1 MKILNL
7 NSQEELKTTLN
18 QVLRE
23 LNDTITTELE
33 FKQAKLL
40 TYWLND
46 WNERFLK
53 AEKNFNPTDLIKY
66 KRGNVVNAHL
76 GYNIG
81 SEEGGLH
88 YGLVLDVVND
98 KNSSVITIL
107 PLRSLKP
114 DENPEDINGKFE
126 VYLGD
131 SLLVDKI
138 EYTKR
143 KLEKAQQSLLE
154 LNKDPHKSLS
164 DSIKLEKII
173 NRCTKEL
180 ENLNKGTVA
189 IVSQIRTISKL
200 RIYEPTKSFHSLSK
214 FVLDSENM
222 NKIDIAIKEL
232 FLK

>member
-1 MKILNL
+1 MKISNL
-7 NSQEELKTTLN
+7 NSQEELKITLN
-18 QVLRE
+18 QVLCE
-23 LNDTITTELE
+23 LNDTITNELE

-46 WNERFLK
+46 WNENFLK
-53 AEKNFNPTDLIKY
+53 VEKSFNPNSLIKY
-66 KRGNVVNAHL
+66 KRGNVINAHL

-98 KNSSVITIL
+98 KNSSVITIV

-114 DENPEDINGKFE
+114 DEKPEDINEKFE

-138 EYTKR
+138 EYNKN
-143 KLEKAQQSLLE
+143 KLAKAQQDLLQI
-154 LNKDPHKSLS
+154 NKNPKKSSS
-164 DSIKLEKII
+164 DAIKFEKII

-180 ENLNKGTVA
+180 ENLSKGTVA
-189 IVSQIRTISKL
+189 IVSQIKTISKL
-200 RIYEPTKSFHSLSK
+200 RIYEPTKAFHSLSK
-214 FVLDSENM
+214 FVLDTENM
-222 NKIDIAIKEL
+222 NKIDTAIKQL
-232 FLK
+232 YLK